1 MVIVLYHG
9 KVIAVKEKN
18 TLDQQAI
25 VSFEANICEKKERKR
40 AGMEQHDYG
49 MKKKTQWGAKNN

>member
-49 MKKKTQWGAKNN
+49 MKKKTQ